1 MAINFPDSP
10 TNGQTTTINGVVYT
24 YNSASGWE
32 TITSTL
38 ARAVASDA
46 YPANPSDGD
55 LWFNSTT
62 GDLMIRYNDG
72 TSSQW
77 VSING
82 APGVTGP
89 AGSTGPQGPTGSI
102 SSVGSDI
109 LPDTDSAYDLGSPT
123 KKFKALY
130 LSSNTL
136 FLGDSGSISAGAGGT
151 IEMPSLNIGTGANK
165 VLIAATDSGDMEI
178 ASLKIG
184 TGANT
189 IQLKASATGKLETTS
204 TVGGVSQPAADAV
217 EDIEDL
223 SNVDL
228 TIAPEVL
235 EIQVADPTAGHGTA
249 WLWTWLTSSL
259 PYARTSIT
267 NAVQTNVPLYMQG
280 TYQINNFANTQ
291 YGSMTQRHDFK
302 LKWIEGAGD
311 QNLVSWPTTTTVNH
325 THASINGGA
334 STSVQRLAFTVPSS
348 ITPPTL
354 TAPTVAYTV
363 ASGSGVYTFSGTRSG
378 DNPEIGPLRRGGT
391 YTFNLTATGHPFY
404 LTTDNGTN
412 YVSGSYVGEYT
423 TGVTGSRNQTG
434 SLVFTVPA
442 NAPDTLYYQCGLH
455 SAMRGTIVIKDLAV
469 ETNENG
475 NYVIYG
481 QHDQENHSNA
491 IELRPIP
498 SLVNQ
503 MCIVYDATNSKFVPQ
518 DLATYVENT
527 PSFKN
532 KIKEVAGTATLVA
545 PDGTSLV
552 ASVSIYADATYLPA
566 IGNVNGDL
574 AFAEDTSTLHIFK
587 TGTGWQVA
595 TASPASFTNLVQT
608 GTLEVTTGTKRWYA
622 PKAVTIDRIVARVN
636 TAPVGA
642 AINITVNKNGS
653 SGATLVIADGG
664 TKIINSSPSITLA
677 EDDYLTVDITQIGST
692 TAGSDLTVTFT
703 YS

>member
-1 MAINFPDSP
+1 MSTKGRSLANLTPHGSWIPD
-10 TNGQTTTINGVVYT
+10 
-24 YNSASGWE
+24 A
-32 TITSTL
+32 
-38 ARAVASDA
+38 
-46 YPANPSDGD
+46 
-55 LWFNSTT
+55 
-62 GDLMIRYNDG
+62 
-72 TSSQW
+72 
-77 VSING
+77 
-82 APGVTGP
+82 
-89 AGSTGPQGPTGSI
+89 
-102 SSVGSDI
+102 
-109 LPDTDSAYDLGSPT
+109 DSAYDLGSST
-123 KKFKALY
+123 KKWKSIH
-130 LSSNTL
+130 LSGSTI
-136 FLGDSGSISAGAGGT
+136 FLGDSGSISAGTGGS
-151 IEMPSLNIGTGANK
+151 ISLPAI
-165 VLIAATDSGDMEI
+165 S
-178 ASLKIG
+178 IG

-189 IQLKASATGKLETTS
+189 IKLEASASGKLETKS
-204 TVGGVSQPAADAV
+204 TVGGVEQASKPAV
-217 EDIEDL
+217 EQIEQLD
-223 SNVDL
+223 NVDL

-235 EIQVADPTAGHGTA
+235 EIQVADPTAGHGTS
-249 WLWTWLTSSL
+249 WIWTWLTSSL

-302 LKWIEGAGD
+302 LKWIEGSGD

-434 SLVFTVPA
+434 TLVFTVPA
-442 NAPDTLYYQCGLH
+442 GAPDTLYYQCGIH
-455 SAMRGTIVIKDLAV
+455 SSMRGTIVIKDLAV
-469 ETNENG
+469 ETNTNG

-518 DLATYVENT
+518 DMATYVENT

-552 ASVSIYADATYLPA
+552 ASVSIFADATYLPA

-574 AFAEDTSTLHIFK
+574 AFAENTSTLHIFK

-595 TASPASFTNLVQT
+595 TVSSGFTNLVQNGALT
-608 GTLEVTTGTKRWYA
+608 VTTGTKRWYA
-622 PKAVTIDRIVARVN
+622 PKAVTISKIVARVN

-642 AINITVNKNGS
+642 AINITVKKNGS

-677 EDDYLTVDITQIGST
+677 EDDYLTVDITQVGSG

-703 YS
+703 YI

>member
-1 MAINFPDSP
+1 MSTKGRSLANLTPHGSWIPD
-10 TNGQTTTINGVVYT
+10 
-24 YNSASGWE
+24 A
-32 TITSTL
+32 
-38 ARAVASDA
+38 
-46 YPANPSDGD
+46 
-55 LWFNSTT
+55 
-62 GDLMIRYNDG
+62 
-72 TSSQW
+72 
-77 VSING
+77 
-82 APGVTGP
+82 
-89 AGSTGPQGPTGSI
+89 
-102 SSVGSDI
+102 
-109 LPDTDSAYDLGSPT
+109 DSAYDLGSST
-123 KKFKALY
+123 KKWKSIH
-130 LSSNTL
+130 LSGSTI
-136 FLGDSGSISAGAGGT
+136 FLGDSGSISAGTGGS
-151 IEMPSLNIGTGANK
+151 ISLPAI
-165 VLIAATDSGDMEI
+165 S
-178 ASLKIG
+178 IG

-189 IQLKASATGKLETTS
+189 IKLEASASGKLETKS
-204 TVGGVSQPAADAV
+204 TVGGVEQASKPAV
-217 EDIEDL
+217 EQIEQLD
-223 SNVDL
+223 NVDL

-235 EIQVADPTAGHGTA
+235 EIQVADPTAGHGTS
-249 WLWTWLTSSL
+249 WIWTWLTSSL

-302 LKWIEGAGD
+302 LKWIEGSGD

-434 SLVFTVPA
+434 ALVITVPA
-442 NAPDTLYYQCGLH
+442 GAPDTLYYQCGIH
-455 SAMRGTIVIKDLAV
+455 SSMRGTIVIKDLAV
-469 ETNENG
+469 ETNANG

-518 DLATYVENT
+518 DMAT
-527 PSFKN
+527 
-532 KIKEVAGTATLVA
+532 
-545 PDGTSLV
+545 
-552 ASVSIYADATYLPA
+552 
-566 IGNVNGDL
+566 
-574 AFAEDTSTLHIFK
+574 
-587 TGTGWQVA
+587 
-595 TASPASFTNLVQT
+595 
-608 GTLEVTTGTKRWYA
+608 
-622 PKAVTIDRIVARVN
+622 
-636 TAPVGA
+636 
-642 AINITVNKNGS
+642 
-653 SGATLVIADGG
+653 
-664 TKIINSSPSITLA
+664 
-677 EDDYLTVDITQIGST
+677 
-692 TAGSDLTVTFT
+692 
-703 YS
+703 